1 MGKHEKLLE
10 KLTAK
15 PATRDFKWDELVKLL
30 NGLGFEQIKGS
41 GSRRKFYHAETK
53 TVISL
58 HEPHPENVLKLYQV
72 KIVVNK
78 LKEMGIVAE

>member
-1 MGKHEKLLE
+1 MVKQEKLLE

-15 PATRDFKWDELVKLL
+15 PAPRDFRWGELVKLL
-30 NGLGFEQIKGS
+30 NWLGFEQIKGS

-53 TVISL
+53 TLISI
-58 HEPHPENVLKLYQV
+58 HEPHPENVLKLYQI

-78 LKEMGIVAE
+78 LKEMGIVIE